1 MVTARLVLERGKAES
16 LPMRTSLRFPVPDHS
31 PPISHSLDC
40 AVAFLHVGTLA
51 QSKGYAHGLKP
62 SQWTAL
68 RYFAAAAPP
77 DCTVSAFSAH
87 QGATRGA
94 ASQMVEVLVGKGL
107 LSRNAASDD
116 RRVVRLQLT
125 EPARDLLRRDPLQ
138 QFAAAIAALPE
149 EQQSCLWRALE
160 QLAKNLRGA
169 EK

>member
-1 MVTARLVLERGKAES
+1 MALECDKAES

-31 PPISHSLDC
+31 PSAPDSLAC
-40 AVAFLHVGTLA
+40 AAAFLHVGTLA

-68 RYFAAAAPP
+68 RYFAAARSQ
-77 DCTVSAFSAH
+77 DCTVSAFSAY

-107 LSRNAASDD
+107 LLRNASSDD

-125 EPARDLLRRDPLQ
+125 EPARELLRRDPLQ
-138 QFAAAIAALPE
+138 QFAAAIAALPA

-160 QLAKNLRGA
+160 QLAKNLREP